1 MKSVKI
7 EKNALH
13 SEVGDGGRSDRT
25 LVSDANVRMVNSGG
39 NQPGPIRN
47 TGRKIN
53 SKNFGAAVSLRYSMH
68 IVLIIFCN
76 TYGATVL
83 KIREM
88 HMVTKLNYMKIL
100 TKGAT
105 VHIVCDKHSGK
116 NIIKSFVY
124 FIMVNYFSTH
134 NILLQKSD
142 LLILIY
148 LCILKSYLLKFYIIL
163 NNLK

>member
-1 MKSVKI
+1 MKSVKL

-25 LVSDANVRMVNSGG
+25 PVGDANVRMVNSGG

-47 TGRKIN
+47 TGRTIN
-53 SKNFGAAVSLRYSMH
+53 SRNFGAAVSLRYSMH
-68 IVLIIFCN
+68 IVLTIFCN

-88 HMVTKLNYMKIL
+88 HMVTNLNYMNIL

-116 NIIKSFVY
+116 NMIKSFVY
-124 FIMVNYFSTH
+124 FIMVNNFSTH
-134 NILLQKSD
+134 NILLQNSV
-142 LLILIY
+142 LLILFSCLFQATLIAV
-148 LCILKSYLLKFYIIL
+148 LVDLS
-163 NNLK
+163 

>member
-68 IVLIIFCN
+68 IVLTIFCN

-88 HMVTKLNYMKIL
+88 HMVTKLNHMKIL

-105 VHIVCDKHSGK
+105 VHIVCDKHFGK

-124 FIMVNYFSTH
+124 FIMLNNFSTR
-134 NILLQKSD
+134 IMLLQNSD
-142 LLILIY
+142 
-148 LCILKSYLLKFYIIL
+148 FYISMYFKVLSYFI
-163 NNLK
+163 

>member
-1 MKSVKI
+1 MKSVKL

-25 LVSDANVRMVNSGG
+25 PVGDANVRMVNSGG

-47 TGRKIN
+47 TGRTIN
-53 SKNFGAAVSLRYSMH
+53 SRNFGAAVSLRYSMH
-68 IVLIIFCN
+68 IVLTIFCN

-116 NIIKSFVY
+116 NMIKSFVY
-124 FIMVNYFSTH
+124 FIMVNNFSIH
-134 NILLQKSD
+134 NILSQNSD
-142 LLILIY
+142 LLIFIY
-148 LCILKSYLLKFYIIL
+148 LCILKFYLIL
-163 NNLK
+163 YNLK